1 MENKLTDQSGIK
13 FWIIFASM
21 IIVIAGL
28 KAGSDFINP
37 MLLALFISAI
47 CLGPFGW
54 LKERGLPEWLI
65 IIIIFLGIAIIAISV
80 ILLLGASIPAFID
93 KAPFYGE
100 KFNKIWENFN
110 QWLVQKG
117 WSEKDSVLSQS
128 INPKSIMTL
137 VENLF
142 SGLGNLMSSGVTILL
157 AAVFFLL
164 EVTLLDKKIKF
175 IKPQAIVGIN
185 KVFENVKKYFWTKT
199 VISLATGIF
208 VAIGLAIVG
217 VDFPI
222 LWGFLA
228 FLLNYIPNIGSAL
241 AGIPAVLL
249 ALVQL
254 GPGSAIA
261 TTVIYVVVNGVI
273 GNVIEP
279 KVMGKNLGISTLV
292 VFIALIF
299 WGWVLGTIGMLLAV
313 PLTIMIKLTLDGMDS
328 TKWLGL
334 LLGDESSLN
343 NLINK
348 QKDN

>member
-1 MENKLTDQSGIK
+1 MENKLTDQSEIK

-65 IIIIFLGIAIIAISV
+65 IIIIILGIAITAISV
-80 ILLLGASIPAFID
+80 VLLIGASIPGFID
-93 KAPFYGE
+93 RAPFYGE
-100 KFNKIWENFN
+100 KFNQIWENFN
-110 QWLVQKG
+110 HWLVQNG
-117 WSEKDSVLSQS
+117 WSEKDSILAQS
-128 INPKSIMTL
+128 INPKSIMSL
-137 VENLF
+137 VGELF
-142 SGLGNLMSSGVTILL
+142 SGLGNLMSSGVMILL
-157 AAVFFLL
+157 AVVFFLL
-164 EVTLLDKKIKF
+164 EVTLLDKKVKF
-175 IKPQAIVGIN
+175 VKPQSIAGIDN
-185 KVFENVKKYFWTKT
+185 VIENVKKYFWTKT
-199 VISLATGIF
+199 LISLATGIF

-228 FLLNYIPNIGSAL
+228 FLLNYIPNIGSTI

-254 GPGSAIA
+254 GIGSAIA
-261 TTVIYVVVNGVI
+261 TAAIYLVVNGVI

-292 VFIALIF
+292 VFVSLIF

-313 PLTIMIKLTLDGMDS
+313 PLTIMIKLILDGMDS

-334 LLGDESSLN
+334 LLGDETSLN

-348 QKDN
+348 QKNN

>member
-137 VENLF
+137 VGNLF

-313 PLTIMIKLTLDGMDS
+313 PLTIMIKLILDGMDS